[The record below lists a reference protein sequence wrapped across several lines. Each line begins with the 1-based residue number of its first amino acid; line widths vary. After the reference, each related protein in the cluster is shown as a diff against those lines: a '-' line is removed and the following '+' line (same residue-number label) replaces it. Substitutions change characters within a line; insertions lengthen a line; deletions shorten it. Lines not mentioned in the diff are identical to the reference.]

1 MVDVGHLGCVR
12 SGLCCQRAACA
23 YGEPREDGTG
33 CRYLE
38 ADEAAPGYTTYRCGR
53 YEWILANVKDWRAHP
68 AFGAG
73 CSAPLFNPNR
83 AAILNARGLDRSL
96 AAEPSEAELAR
107 AFTRARDCQENG
119 RLAEAEALYRGILV
133 ARPDHAAA
141 LHRLGQIARAA
152 RQLDYAAWLFER
164 ALAAGG
170 AAAELEAERG
180 AVLHDDRRYDSAA
193 AAFARAADLAP
204 GEPRYRIR
212 QAAALVAAGDG
223 DAAAALLA
231 PVIAAHPDLAEA
243 RWVLA
248 LAERARAP

>member
-1 MVDVGHLGCVR
+1 MVDIGHLGCVR

-23 YGEPREDGTG
+23 YGEAGDDGT
-33 CRYLE
+33 RY
-38 ADEAAPGYTTYRCGR
+38 A
-53 YEWILANVKDWRAHP
+53 WILANVRDWRAHP

-83 AAILNARGLDRSL
+83 AAILNAKGLDRSV

-107 AFTRARDCQENG
+107 AFVRARDCQENG

-133 ARPDHAAA
+133 ARPDHAPA

-152 RQLDYAAWLFER
+152 RQLDYAVWLFER

-170 AAAELEAERG
+170 PAAAIEAERG
-180 AVLHDDRRYDSAA
+180 AVLHEDRHYEAAA

-204 GEPRYRIR
+204 DEPRHRLR
-212 QAAALVAAGDG
+212 EAEALSAAGHADR
-223 DAAAALLA
+223 AAALLA
-231 PVIAAHPDLAEA
+231 ALVAAHPDLAEA
-243 RWVLA
+243 RWSLA
-248 LAERARAP
+248 LAQRARAS